1 MIVLVLFWKCGCKIN
16 GVEIHGNPFHIYFTK
31 KKRGGEGGRLG
42 RRGRGIERQQC
53 DHIGGLR
60 VSDLW
65 KLGSFSVYLQTV
77 S

>member
-1 MIVLVLFWKCGCKIN
+1 MAIPFLFILQ
-16 GVEIHGNPFHIYFTK
+16 
-31 KKRGGEGGRLG
+31 KRRGGGEGGRLG